1 MTVRRSCH
9 RWLSNPGTFGY
20 GRSVFDKAYNSS
32 PVLTQNIAEAKK
44 LVQRAG
50 ATGKTITIGTSSQL
64 LSIAALTGAYQA
76 AAQAIGLKVV
86 LRSVSAQDF
95 IDFFVDPKFRAG
107 VDGFPGVDY
116 GDYADPAALLDQ
128 VVLPGELQN
137 LDNFSDPAIT
147 AALEQARGTA
157 NLDHRAALVAKAEEL
172 TAQQLPLDPRRR
184 AGQRTGAAQG
194 PDRRGVV
201 DRLPVLPLGR
211 RPGQGRLSG
220 ALAVFGT
227 PAGHVGGQPAGG
239 ESFVIFAALYL
250 APGNPIAALSGGRP
264 LPPGSVHVLELR
276 YHLDESFLAQYWY
289 WLGNALHGNLGI
301 SITLQENVSTLIA
314 SRIWTTAGLVLYASL
329 IIVAMGIGLGVAS
342 GLRRGWSDT
351 SILVVTA
358 VSAAIPAF
366 VAAIVLIILFAVK
379 LRWFPA
385 LGNGTGFLGD
395 TRRLTP
401 PAIALATASLA
412 IVARVTR
419 AAVRAEGDREH
430 VQTAVSR
437 GIPARWVIRRHIL
450 RNATIPITTVTGI
463 TVASLIA
470 VAAVVEVAFSLNG
483 LGSYLVQAAQS
494 KDIAVVQ
501 GISLVLVTAFVV
513 VNMVVD
519 MLSAALDPRIAPGSR
534 TR

>member
-1 MTVRRSCH
+1 M
-9 RWLSNPGTFGY
+9 
-20 GRSVFDKAYNSS
+20 
-32 PVLTQNIAEAKK
+32 
-44 LVQRAG
+44 
-50 ATGKTITIGTSSQL
+50 
-64 LSIAALTGAYQA
+64 
-76 AAQAIGLKVV
+76 
-86 LRSVSAQDF
+86 
-95 IDFFVDPKFRAG
+95 
-107 VDGFPGVDY
+107 
-116 GDYADPAALLDQ
+116 
-128 VVLPGELQN
+128 
-137 LDNFSDPAIT
+137 
-147 AALEQARGTA
+147 
-157 NLDHRAALVAKAEEL
+157 LVASLLVA
-172 TAQQLPLDPRRR
+172 
-184 AGQRTGAAQG
+184 
-194 PDRRGVV
+194 
-201 DRLPVLPLGR
+201 
-211 RPGQGRLSG
+211 
-220 ALAVFGT
+220 
-227 PAGHVGGQPAGG
+227 
-239 ESFVIFAALYL
+239 SFVIFAAMYL

-264 LPPGSVHVLELR
+264 LPPGSVHVLEQR
-276 YHLDESFLAQYWY
+276 YHLDEPFLAQYWY
-289 WLGNALHGNLGI
+289 WLDNALHGNLGI

-329 IIVAMGIGLGVAS
+329 IIVVLGIGLGVVS
-342 GLRRGWSDT
+342 GLRHGRFDT
-351 SILVVTA
+351 STLVATA

-385 LGNGTGFLGD
+385 LGNGTGFLSD
-395 TRRLTP
+395 VRHLTL

-419 AAVRAEGDREH
+419 ASVRAEGDREH

-450 RNATIPITTVTGI
+450 RNASIPITTVTGI

-513 VNMVVD
+513 VNMLVN
-519 MLSAALDPRIAPGSR
+519 MLAAALDPRIALGSR